1 MALSMTGIDKA
12 FGANR
17 VLKGVD
23 FSVGDGEIHALIG
36 ENGAGKTT
44 LMNILGGVLQPDA
57 AKCAQRCARAVQC
70 AARLSGCGNCVHSP
84 GTEPRE

>member
-1 MALSMTGIDKA
+1 MALNMAGIDKS
-12 FGANR
+12 FGANK
-17 VLKGVD
+17 VLRGVD

-57 AKCAQRCARAVQC
+57 GEIRFGGEKRVFSVPTDSLNAGIAVIHQ
-70 AARLSGCGNCVHSP
+70 
-84 GTEPRE
+84 